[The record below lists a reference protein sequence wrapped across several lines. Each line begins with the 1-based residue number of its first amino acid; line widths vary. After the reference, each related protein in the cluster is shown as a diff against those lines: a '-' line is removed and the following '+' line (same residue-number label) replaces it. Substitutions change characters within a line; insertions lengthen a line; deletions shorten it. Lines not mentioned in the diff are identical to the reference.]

1 MNLEKQG
8 IPTVCLITTAFQT
21 IAEAQQKALGY
32 PELPFV
38 MLEHPVAVATGDEI
52 EAKVEAVYAE
62 LVRKLTGGPALT
74 GEANGANAEASHEG
88 PKTGAFDGGLD
99 KAIAPIR
106 AMLQAD
112 GADLSIASKENTTVY
127 LNLIF
132 TENVCEECILP
143 RDELSRMILANCR
156 ENDRSVSE
164 VVLQD
169 PREAT

>member
-1 MNLEKQG
+1 VNIEKEG
-8 IPTVCLITTAFQT
+8 IPTVCLITTAFRT

-32 PELPFV
+32 PGLPFV
-38 MLEHPVAVATGDEI
+38 MLEHPVAVATGGEI

-62 LVRKLTGGPALT
+62 LVRKLTGGPARPD
-74 GEANGANAEASHEG
+74 EANGAKTKVSHEG
-88 PKTGAFDGGLD
+88 PKSGTFGDLE
-99 KAIAPIR
+99 KAISPIR

-112 GADLSIASKENTTVY
+112 GADLAIASKENGTVY
-127 LNLIF
+127 LRLIF

-143 RDELSRMILANCR
+143 RDELGRMILANCR
-156 ENDRSVSE
+156 ESDRSVSE